1 MLLAAALTKTY
12 PTGHTAVH
20 ALDLLVPDGET
31 VFLLGANGAGKSTTL
46 HLFMDFIRPTA
57 GRALVDGIEIA
68 ADPLPAKAHIAYIPE
83 NVAFYGALTGF
94 ENARFFAALG
104 GRPHISGAELAD
116 AAELVGLHRKDLDKR
131 VVTLSKG
138 MKQKLAIGIAWLRGA
153 RNLVMDEP
161 TSGLDPASAASFMTL
176 LREMRARGCAILVSS
191 HDVFRVR
198 DNADHIVILREGR
211 VVGRLDGVAIA
222 GCDVEQLYLQLMTD
236 SVEAT

>member
-1 MLLAAALTKTY
+1 MLVAEALTKTY
-12 PTGHTAVH
+12 PSGYTAVR
-20 ALDLLVPDGET
+20 ALDLAVADGET

-46 HLFMDFIRPTA
+46 HLFMDFVRPTS
-57 GRALVDGIEIA
+57 GRALVDGIEVA

-83 NVAFYGALTGF
+83 NVAFYAALTGY

-104 GRPHISGAELAD
+104 GRPNISGAELAE
-116 AAELVGLHRKDLDKR
+116 AVELVGLQRTDLDKR
-131 VVTLSKG
+131 VGTLSKG
-138 MKQKLAIGIAWLRGA
+138 MKQKLAIGVAWLRGA

-198 DNADHIVILREGR
+198 DNADRIVILREGR
-211 VVGRLDGVAIA
+211 VVARLDGTAIA
-222 GCDVEQLYLQLMTD
+222 DCDVEKLYLQLMTD
-236 SVEAT
+236 SAVAT

>member
-57 GRALVDGIEIA
+57 GRALVDGVEVA
-68 ADPLPAKAHIAYIPE
+68 ADPLLAKAHIAYVPE
-83 NVAFYGALTGF
+83 NVAFYAALTGY

-104 GRPHISGAELAD
+104 GRPHISGAELAE
-116 AAELVGLHRKDLDKR
+116 AVELVGLQRTDLDKR
-131 VVTLSKG
+131 VGTLSKG

-161 TSGLDPASAASFMTL
+161 TSGLDPASAASFMAL
-176 LREMRARGCAILVSS
+176 LREMRGRGCAILVSS

>member
-1 MLLAAALTKTY
+1 MLVAEALTKTY
-12 PTGHTAVH
+12 PSGYTAVR
-20 ALDLLVPDGET
+20 ALDLAVADGET

-46 HLFMDFIRPTA
+46 HLFMDFVRPTS
-57 GRALVDGIEIA
+57 GRALVDGIEVA

-83 NVAFYGALTGF
+83 NVAFYAALTGY

-104 GRPHISGAELAD
+104 GRPNISGAELAE
-116 AAELVGLHRKDLDKR
+116 AVELVGLQRTDLDKR
-131 VVTLSKG
+131 VGTLSKG
-138 MKQKLAIGIAWLRGA
+138 MKQKLAIGVAWLRGA

-198 DNADHIVILREGR
+198 DNADRIVILREGR
-211 VVGRLDGVAIA
+211 VVARLDGAAIA
-222 GCDVEQLYLQLMTD
+222 DCDVEKLYLQLMTD
-236 SVEAT
+236 SAVAT

>member
-1 MLLAAALTKTY
+1 MLVAEALTKTY
-12 PTGHTAVH
+12 PSGYTAVR
-20 ALDLLVPDGET
+20 ALDLSVADGET

-46 HLFMDFIRPTA
+46 HLFMDFIRPTS
-57 GRALVDGIEIA
+57 GRALVDGIEVA

-83 NVAFYGALTGF
+83 NVAFYAALTGY

-104 GRPHISGAELAD
+104 GRPNISGAELAE
-116 AAELVGLHRKDLDKR
+116 AVELVGLLRTDLDKR
-131 VVTLSKG
+131 VGTLSKG
-138 MKQKLAIGIAWLRGA
+138 MKQKLAIGVAWLRGA

-198 DNADHIVILREGR
+198 DNADQIVILREGR
-211 VVGRLDGVAIA
+211 VVARLDSAAIA
-222 GCDVEQLYLQLMTD
+222 DCDVEKLYLQLMTD
-236 SVEAT
+236 SAVAT

>member
-1 MLLAAALTKTY
+1 MLIAAALTKTY

-20 ALDLLVPDGET
+20 ALDLSVADGET

-57 GRALVDGIEIA
+57 GRALVDGVEVA
-68 ADPLPAKAHIAYIPE
+68 ADPLLAKAHIAYVPE
-83 NVAFYGALTGF
+83 NVAFYAALTGY

-104 GRPHISGAELAD
+104 GRPHISGAELAE
-116 AAELVGLHRKDLDKR
+116 AVELVGLQRTDLDKR
-131 VVTLSKG
+131 VGTLSKG

-161 TSGLDPASAASFMTL
+161 TSGLDPASAASFMAL
-176 LREMRARGCAILVSS
+176 LREMRGRGCAILVSS

>member
-57 GRALVDGIEIA
+57 GRALVDGVEVA
-68 ADPLPAKAHIAYIPE
+68 ADPLLAKAHIAYVPE
-83 NVAFYGALTGF
+83 NVAFYAALTGY

-104 GRPHISGAELAD
+104 GRPHISGAELAE
-116 AAELVGLHRKDLDKR
+116 AVELVGLQRTDLDKR
-131 VVTLSKG
+131 VGTLSKG

-161 TSGLDPASAASFMTL
+161 TSGLDPTSAASFMAL
-176 LREMRARGCAILVSS
+176 LREMRGRGCAILVSS